1 MVAILANS
9 STISP
14 DIETVTSIL
23 NTATE
28 IQEELSPETQVI
40 NGHPTE
46 FIRVG
51 EIMTDQT
58 KIPTQVQR
66 IPSQVLY
73 HLSYLEPAILSMSKC
88 HKLKEDNTIQCPFY
102 RICNIANC
110 KEYSPPF
117 YFRPSCQ

>member
-9 STISP
+9 STSSP

-46 FIRVG
+46 FIGMG

-58 KIPTQVQR
+58 RIPTQAPL
-66 IPSQVLY
+66 ISSQVLY
-73 HLSYLEPAILSMSKC
+73 HLSYLESAIEHVRMS
-88 HKLKEDNTIQCPFY
+88 
-102 RICNIANC
+102 
-110 KEYSPPF
+110 
-117 YFRPSCQ
+117 